1 MSIFDEKY
9 VMTNGVAIPR
19 LALGTWLMENNEA
32 KEAVK
37 NAIDMGYRHIDTAQA
52 YGNEQGVGEGVRL
65 SGKQRSEIFVT
76 SKVAA
81 ENKSYETAMESIDNS
96 LKTMGFDYIDLM
108 LIHSPQPWVEVN
120 QSDNRYKSENAEV
133 WRAMEDALQAGK
145 LRAIGISNFL
155 KEDIENIMAG
165 CRIKP
170 MVNQILAHISNTP
183 SDLIDYCKSMDIL
196 VEAYSPVAHGE
207 ALKNPKIVRMAE
219 KYNVSPAQLCIKYDL
234 QLGMIVLP
242 KASSPGHMRENAAMS
257 FDISDDDMK
266 ALKEIEHIKDYGESS
281 FFPVYGGKL

>member
-37 NAIDMGYRHIDTAQA
+37 SAIDMGYRHIDTAQA

-257 FDISDDDMK
+257 FEISDDDMK